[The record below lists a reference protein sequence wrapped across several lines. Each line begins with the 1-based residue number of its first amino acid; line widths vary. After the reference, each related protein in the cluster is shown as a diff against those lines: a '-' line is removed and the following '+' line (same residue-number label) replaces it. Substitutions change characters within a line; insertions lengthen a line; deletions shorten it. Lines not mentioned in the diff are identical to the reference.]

1 MKHTQAFRKFL
12 YVALVVSSSIAASM
26 PAQAELSGALQA
38 KVEKYK
44 TRLTEWVRN
53 PVLMTAV
60 REANQGGSLAGM
72 TNAKW
77 DGLADTDPLV
87 TAFQTNPAGRVLID
101 LEEDKGISKLYLR
114 DAKGNIVA
122 SSNKPILFNNSNR
135 APFAEAFKGKPYA
148 ANEVKPDTTTQIKG
162 VQLSVPL
169 MDGGKP
175 IGVLQTSVVAE

>member
-1 MKHTQAFRKFL
+1 MQRTLTIRKFL
-12 YVALVVSSSIAASM
+12 HIVLVVTAGLM
-26 PAQAELSGALQA
+26 TVPAHAELSSELQA
-38 KVEKYK
+38 KVDKYK
-44 TRLTEWVRN
+44 ARLTEWARN
-53 PVLMTAV
+53 PVLLTAV
-60 REANQGGSLAGM
+60 REANEGGTLAGM

-77 DGLADTDPLV
+77 DSLADTDPMV
-87 TAFQTNPAGRVLID
+87 TAFQTNPAGRVLTG

-135 APFAEAFKGKPYA
+135 APFAEAFKGKPFA
-148 ANEVKPDTTTQIKG
+148 AQEVKPDTTTQIKG
-162 VQLSVPL
+162 VQLSVPV